1 MTDKELKKLAKE
13 NNFEP
18 TYELIQFARL
28 AIMKTRINELALFAE
43 NTRAAIKKER
53 ERCAKI
59 ALTGTGEP
67 VQVATLK
74 ILKKERE
81 RIAAGIFEV
90 EK

>member
-1 MTDKELKKLAKE
+1 MTDKLAQWMIERGYATGHGDTVEDLLKELDWQIEEK
-13 NNFEP
+13 
-18 TYELIQFARL
+18 
-28 AIMKTRINELALFAE
+28 
-43 NTRAAIKKER
+43 IKKER

-67 VQVATLK
+67 VQVDTLK

-81 RIAAGIFEV
+81 RIAAGIFEI